1 MVNIKGLDKAR
12 VLKALYDHS
21 HVQGSGFL
29 QAVPDGVVT
38 VEHCEMLLGSQTY
51 FDYLHRRVMKV
62 ELSGDEFDERLYDRD
77 CGEGAAQRAVDS
89 IRDEQAGSEDTAG
102 GASGEKK
109 ELTMEEK
116 VEQVKGAIDKILGIL
131 TELPPDVS
139 AATCTMLKMTLPGPM
154 GGMAGLMMMGGPF
167 SPSAL
172 FRSVEKPMG
181 LADWD
186 GAAWPV
192 RIKENAPRKP
202 PTACAGRTP
211 RRVPMTI
218 KYTTYCTT
226 LRGQIQGEKYA
237 RGRVSDLYGIVT

>member
-1 MVNIKGLDKAR
+1 MKSEAKNMVNIKGLDKAR

-38 VEHCEMLLGSQTY
+38 VEHCAMLLGSQTY
-51 FDYLHRRVMKV
+51 FDYLHGRVLKV

-89 IRDEQAGSEDTAG
+89 VRAEREGSKDTAG
-102 GASGEKK
+102 NTGGEKK

-116 VEQVKGAIDKILGIL
+116 AELSRTTIIKILEML
-131 TELPPDVS
+131 KELPPDVS

-172 FRSVEKPMG
+172 FRSTERPMG
-181 LADWD
+181 
-186 GAAWPV
+186 WPTGMG
-192 RIKENAPRKP
+192 P
-202 PTACAGRTP
+202 
-211 RRVPMTI
+211 
-218 KYTTYCTT
+218 
-226 LRGQIQGEKYA
+226 
-237 RGRVSDLYGIVT
+237 RGRFG